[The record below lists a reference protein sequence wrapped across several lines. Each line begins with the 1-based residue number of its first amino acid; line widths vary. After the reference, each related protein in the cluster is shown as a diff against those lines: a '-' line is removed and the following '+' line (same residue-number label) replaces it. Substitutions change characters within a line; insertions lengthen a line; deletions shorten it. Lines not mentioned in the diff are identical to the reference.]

1 MKNRLFAIVIA
12 LMSVSIGVHAQ
23 DMCNNIYLG
32 FSPLGGSIISFGES
46 DDDVDLKFNYKS
58 CWNATLSKE
67 GIMMGFGYLVELS
80 YGRGKLDKVKIE
92 EDPSADLKAIAHQ
105 ADDIWNVSGAVYG
118 GQVFNKGKRV
128 QFPLYLGVGVD
139 YTKGG
144 IVHNTMPFVGAK
156 LRVKGYITNSIG
168 LWVGGNFNY
177 DFTGKKSFNDDTYS
191 MKAVRYYLD
200 AGIVFSI

>member
-23 DMCNNIYLG
+23 DLCNNIYLG
-32 FSPLGGSIISFGES
+32 FSPLGSSSISFGES
-46 DDDVDLKFNYKS
+46 DKDTNLKFNYKS
-58 CWNATLSKE
+58 CWNASLSKE

-80 YGRGKLDKVKIE
+80 YGMGKLDKVKIE
-92 EDPSADLKAIAHQ
+92 ESPSADIEAMAYQ

-144 IVHNTMPFVGAK
+144 IIHNIMPFLGVK
-156 LRVKGYITNSIG
+156 LRVKAYITNSIG
-168 LWVGGNFNY
+168 LWVGGNYNL
-177 DFTGKKSFNDDTYS
+177 DFIGTKSFNDNTYTMRAS
-191 MKAVRYYLD
+191 RPFLD